1 MKNQQKMT
9 MDEIRLAIELLEDE
23 LLAGHGID
31 QIRLASLMKER
42 IRRVNEGL
50 KSLR

>member
-1 MKNQQKMT
+1 MKNPQKMT
-9 MDEIRLAIELLEDE
+9 MDEIRLAIELLEDSE
-23 LLAGHGID
+23 QAGHVID
-31 QIRLASLMKER
+31 EYRLATLRRER

>member
-1 MKNQQKMT
+1 MKSPQKMT
-9 MDEIRLAIELLEDE
+9 MADIRQAIELLEDE
-23 LLAGHGID
+23 LLAGHAID
-31 QIRLASLMKER
+31 QIRLVSLMKER